1 MSILIDEN
9 TKVVVQ
15 GLTGREGQFHGLRNR
30 DYGTKVVAGTRP
42 GKGGEEI
49 EGIPIFD
56 SVKEAI
62 SVTGA
67 NTSLVFVP
75 PSFAGEAI
83 LEAADAGCNLVVC
96 ITEGVPAKDEAKVY
110 DEITTKFDTKLL
122 GPNCPGLISPSKSN
136 VGIMP
141 HEITKRGKTGVVSR
155 SGTLTYQAVHEL
167 SQLDIGQST
176 CIGIGG
182 DPVPGLS
189 FIDILMLFEDDTETD
204 SVVMIGEI
212 GGTSEEEA
220 AEFISSS
227 MSKPVVAYIAGVTA
241 PPGKKMGHA
250 GAIVSGNKGTAK
262 AKIDALSAAGA
273 TVVSDPTEVGIAI
286 RSLL

>member
-1 MSILIDEN
+1 MSILIDKD

-15 GLTGREGQFHGLRNR
+15 GLTGREGRFHALRNKA
-30 DYGTKVVAGTRP
+30 YGTNVVAGTRP
-42 GKGGEEI
+42 GKGGQEVQ
-49 EGIPIFD
+49 GIPIFD
-56 SVKEAI
+56 SVKEAMTE
-62 SVTGA
+62 TGA

-75 PSFAGEAI
+75 PRFAGDAI
-83 LEAADAGCNLVVC
+83 LEASEAGCELVVC
-96 ITEGVPAKDEAKVY
+96 ITEGIPAKDEANVY
-110 DEITTKFDTKLL
+110 DTIKNNYATKLL
-122 GPNCPGLISPSKSN
+122 GPNCPGLISPGKSN

-141 HEITKRGKTGVVSR
+141 HEITKVGKTGVVSR
-155 SGTLTYQAVHEL
+155 SGTLTYQAIHEL
-167 SQLDIGQST
+167 TKLGIGQST
-176 CIGIGG
+176 CAGLGG

-189 FIDILMLFEDDTETD
+189 FIDLLTLFEEDEETD

-227 MSKPVVAYIAGVTA
+227 MSKPVVGYIAGVTA

-262 AKIDALSAAGA
+262 VKKEALRKVGV
-273 TVVSDPTEVGIAI
+273 TIVEDPTEIGIAL

>member
-42 GKGGEEI
+42 GKGGEEV
-49 EGIPIFD
+49 EGIPIFN

-62 SVTGA
+62 SATGA

-83 LEAADAGCNLVVC
+83 LEAADAGCHLVVC

-122 GPNCPGLISPSKSN
+122 GPNCPGLISPGKSN

-141 HEITKRGKTGVVSR
+141 HEITKFGKTGVVSR

-167 SQLDIGQST
+167 SQINIGQST

-189 FIDILMLFEDDTETD
+189 FIDILMLFEEDPETD

-262 AKIDALSAAGA
+262 AKIDALSLAGA
-273 TVVSDPTEVGIAI
+273 TVVSDPTEIGIAL

>member
-49 EGIPIFD
+49 EGIPIFN

-62 SVTGA
+62 SATGA

-83 LEAADAGCNLVVC
+83 LEAADAGCHLVVC

-122 GPNCPGLISPSKSN
+122 GPNCPGLISPGKSN

-141 HEITKRGKTGVVSR
+141 
-155 SGTLTYQAVHEL
+155 Y
-167 SQLDIGQST
+167 
-176 CIGIGG
+176 
-182 DPVPGLS
+182 
-189 FIDILMLFEDDTETD
+189 
-204 SVVMIGEI
+204 
-212 GGTSEEEA
+212 
-220 AEFISSS
+220 
-227 MSKPVVAYIAGVTA
+227 
-241 PPGKKMGHA
+241 
-250 GAIVSGNKGTAK
+250 
-262 AKIDALSAAGA
+262 
-273 TVVSDPTEVGIAI
+273 
-286 RSLL
+286 